1 MYSKCC
7 FADSISVK
15 FSNVLSS
22 RNTAVGDKIHY
33 KQYVAETSVSH
44 LDQQHGSP
52 DTLFQLQCHD
62 LLCKLQVICD
72 RAQDSV
78 PGTSQDCGSPMQW
91 LGSNLGQ
98 EDLCD
103 SLHLRPL
110 AVCCHVLWLEPCRH
124 EISCQAVSQGLP
136 ACHSSLASVVKP
148 PRSLS
153 PAALRIL
160 NTPISIAFI
169 HVHPHTPSRK
179 QRERVSE
186 IGHADEESESG
197 CSVRCQRS
205 GAIIRL
211 PSQALQGS
219 GSRQEHQ
226 LSLTR
231 HFAACLRSRFPSGQN
246 ERRLCEQVVPQRPAL
261 YR

>member
-7 FADSISVK
+7 FADSIPMI
-15 FSNVLSS
+15 FPNELSA
-22 RNTAVGDKIHY
+22 RNTAVVDKI
-33 KQYVAETSVSH
+33 QYTQNVVETSVSH

-52 DTLFQLQCHD
+52 DTLSQLQCHD

-78 PGTSQDCGSPMQW
+78 PGMSQDCGSPLQW

-110 AVCCHVLWLEPCRH
+110 AVCCHVLWLGPCRH

-136 ACHSSLASVVKP
+136 ACHSSLAYVVKP

-153 PAALRIL
+153 PAALLIL
-160 NTPISIAFI
+160 NTAINIASI

-179 QRERVSE
+179 QCESVSE
-186 IGHADEESESG
+186 IGHADDESESG

-211 PSQALQGS
+211 LSYALQGS

-226 LSLTR
+226 MSLTR
-231 HFAACLRSRFPSGQN
+231 YFATCLRSRCPSGQN
-246 ERRLCEQVVPQRPAL
+246 ERRMCEQVVPQLPTL

>member
-7 FADSISVK
+7 FADSISVHCPK
-15 FSNVLSS
+15 EFSA
-22 RNTAVGDKIHY
+22 RNTAVVDKIRH
-33 KQYVAETSVSH
+33 KQYVVETSVSH
-44 LDQQHGSP
+44 LDQQHGIP

-72 RAQDSV
+72 RGQDSV
-78 PGTSQDCGSPMQW
+78 PGMSQDCASPVQW
-91 LGSNLGQ
+91 LGSNIGQ

-103 SLHLRPL
+103 SLHLRPI

-136 ACHSSLASVVKP
+136 ACPSSLAYVVKP

-160 NTPISIAFI
+160 NTPINIACI

-179 QRERVSE
+179 QRESVSE
-186 IGHADEESESG
+186 IGHADDESESG

-205 GAIIRL
+205 GAVIRL
-211 PSQALQGS
+211 LSQDLQG
-219 GSRQEHQ
+219 
-226 LSLTR
+226 
-231 HFAACLRSRFPSGQN
+231 
-246 ERRLCEQVVPQRPAL
+246 
-261 YR
+261 